1 VLVFGVLIVEVN
13 LELKQK
19 AEENMRGLD
28 TKLFCICKHHC
39 QTEQFKKEFDI
50 TKLHRNAFRNGY
62 FRCRKCEYYIKG
74 FNYCPCCGTRLAR
87 APRNARSKR
96 KLNVDIV
103 RY

>member
-1 VLVFGVLIVEVN
+1 MFSALIVVAN

-19 AEENMRGLD
+19 AEESMKVVD
-28 TKLFCICKHHC
+28 TKLHCICKHHC